1 MIDAHARD
9 EKERER
15 ERDVK
20 ERAKARNENLQRALI
35 DACPASHD
43 CMYFCRVSVCV
54 CNVVCR
60 LTCDV
65 SLPKRVPFRESK
77 FASKKDRLC
86 NTKSQYECV

>member
-1 MIDAHARD
+1 MHTR
-9 EKERER
+9 ETRKRER

-20 ERAKARNENLQRALI
+20 ERAKARNENLQCALI